1 MAKNEIN
8 KIKSP
13 RPTKDEMAKINSF
26 MEKEI
31 IKYKKKVA
39 KQNEANE
46 AFASKPKQNRSK
58 TKATLQAKFE
68 V

>member
-1 MAKNEIN
+1 MAKIEVN

-13 RPTKDEMAKINSF
+13 KPTKDEMAKINSF

-39 KQNEANE
+39 KKEAEN
-46 AFASKPKQNRSK
+46 
-58 TKATLQAKFE
+58 
-68 V
+68 

>member
-1 MAKNEIN
+1 MAKKEVK
-8 KIKSP
+8 KIKVS

-39 KQNEANE
+39 KKEAKN
-46 AFASKPKQNRSK
+46 
-58 TKATLQAKFE
+58 
-68 V
+68 

>member
-39 KQNEANE
+39 KQNKANE
-46 AFASKPKQNRSK
+46 ANAFNFE
-58 TKATLQAKFE
+58 AKN
-68 V
+68 